1 MPLPAPRGAGP
12 SGMRTLLQGLPQL
25 LQRPLLDAGYIGP
38 GDAEGGGNLPLGQ
51 GNGSS
56 QTVPQAD
63 DLGLPGGQALVDQA
77 AELERCV
84 PVVEILQHGVIHPYH
99 VHQLQGVALLV
110 RVDGVR
116 QGDLTLE
123 LFLAAEVHQDLVFNT
138 PGGVGGQPGALL
150 RVKAGDP
157 LDEAD
162 GADGDEIL
170 LIGALGIVLFE
181 QVKQKE
187 EFARSKM
194 TPQGSPNFK
203 YMSKW
208 NSSFVLPFL
217 TTI

>member
-1 MPLPAPRGAGP
+1 MSHKAFRA
-12 SGMRTLLQGLPQL
+12 SFTLAA
-25 LQRPLLDAGYIGP
+25 AGYIGP
-38 GDAEGGGNLPLGQ
+38 GDAEGGGDLPLGQ
-51 GNGSS
+51 GNGPP

-110 RVDGVR
+110 RVDGIR

-138 PGGVGGQPGALL
+138 PGGVGGQSGALL
-150 RVKAGDP
+150 WVKAGDP

-170 LIGALGIVLFE
+170 LIGALGIVLFHDVGHQT
-181 QVKQKE
+181 QVPLDQHIPGLRIPLGVPAE
-187 EFARSKM
+187 
-194 TPQGSPNFK
+194 
-203 YMSKW
+203 
-208 NSSFVLPFL
+208 VLPL
-217 TTI
+217 LRGGQGLWK